1 MSQLIACIFLLAFF
15 GCAQKQSVSNTIV
28 TEVKVVEITDLNF
41 KADSFFEERIN
52 LSFHEAEVD
61 PIFQIW
67 AEEAIINVNELLPS
81 DAILPQV
88 KIKLIFQAKIESS
101 NGKVILTPISIIDS
115 YQEPKTKSIR
125 LGMTELKN
133 DKLSFQLT
141 VAHEYAHL
149 VFENASR
156 VSGKTPSTAENFDFW
171 SKSIYEGTADL
182 VMALALNSDLTAAS
196 NNWSSRNIN
205 EFTNIADAR
214 KSKDETYQRA
224 HSAFKKM
231 GLIPKYEI
239 YNEWLKKVKKYIAS
253 IGGIDPYAEGR
264 WLAGSINKIAVT
276 QSDKKKIV
284 SLLVAKAQ
292 SGKPENDIEK
302 LYVEL
307 INHLEN

>member
-15 GCAQKQSVSNTIV
+15 GCAQKQSVSNTLV
-28 TEVKVVEITDLNF
+28 TEVKVVEFIDLSF
-41 KADSFFEERIN
+41 KADSFFDERTN
-52 LSFHEAEVD
+52 LSYKEAAVD
-61 PIFQIW
+61 PIFKTW
-67 AEEAIINVNELLPS
+67 AEEAVIKVNELLPL

-101 NGKVILTPISIIDS
+101 NGKVILIPISIIDS

-156 VSGKTPSTAENFDFW
+156 VTGKTPSTAENFDFW

-182 VMALALNSDLTAAS
+182 LMALALNSDLTTGS
-196 NNWSSRNIN
+196 NSWASRNIN
-205 EFTNIADAR
+205 EFANIADAR
-214 KSKDETYQRA
+214 RSKDETYQRA

-231 GLIPKYEI
+231 GFIPKYEI
-239 YNEWLKKVKKYIAS
+239 YNNWLAQVKKYIATL
-253 IGGIDPYAEGR
+253 GGIDPYAEGR
-264 WLAGSINKIAVT
+264 WLAGSVKKITKT
-276 QSDKKKIV
+276 QNDKKKIV
-284 SLLVAKAQ
+284 SLLVAKA
-292 SGKPENDIEK
+292 
-302 LYVEL
+302 
-307 INHLEN
+307 